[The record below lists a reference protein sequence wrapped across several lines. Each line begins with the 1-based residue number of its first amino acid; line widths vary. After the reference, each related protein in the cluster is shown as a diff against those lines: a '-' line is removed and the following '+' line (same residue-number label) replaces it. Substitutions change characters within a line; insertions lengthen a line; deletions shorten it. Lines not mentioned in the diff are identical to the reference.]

1 MAMPENI
8 FVFIGTYPSEE
19 AARADSDLIEELHKA
34 GAVGTFD
41 AAVVAKDESGRIHI
55 EKDEMATRHAGWGG
69 AAAGALVGLLF
80 PPALIGTVLVGAA
93 IGGVSGHLWRGM
105 SRSDFKELGETID
118 AGHAALVVVGENK
131 LEQTLQTSEFSA
143 ERWIVKNL
151 DVSPRDLDSAV
162 QEAAK
167 ELIQT
172 ED

>member
-1 MAMPENI
+1 MPESI

-19 AARADSDLIEELHKA
+19 AARADSGIVEELHKA

-41 AAVVAKDESGRIHI
+41 AVVVAKHESGKIHI
-55 EKDEMATRHAGWGG
+55 EKYEMATRHAGWGG

-93 IGGVSGHLWRGM
+93 VGGVSGHLWRGL

-131 LEQTLQTSEFSA
+131 LEQTLRTA
-143 ERWIVKNL
+143 EIL
-151 DVSPRDLDSAV
+151 G
-162 QEAAK
+162 
-167 ELIQT
+167 
-172 ED
+172 